1 MAKII
6 SFNQVNKKFKNTVAL
21 DNVSFEVSEGEIFG
35 FLGPSGAGK
44 TTTINILTSQLDADS
59 GEVEILGKNSQNLTY
74 NDFVKIGIMSDNVG
88 FYDRLTL
95 YDN

>member
-35 FLGPSGAGK
+35 FLVLLEQEK
-44 TTTINILTSQLDADS
+44 Q
-59 GEVEILGKNSQNLTY
+59 Q
-74 NDFVKIGIMSDNVG
+74 
-88 FYDRLTL
+88 R
-95 YDN
+95 

>member
-74 NDFVKIGIMSDNVG
+74 NDFVKIGRASCRERV
-88 FYDRLTL
+88 
-95 YDN
+95 